1 MKILRQLKNIYHW
14 AVSWAAHAYYGFPAR
29 KLKLIGITGT
39 DGKTTTSS
47 LIYHV
52 LKYAGKKVSVI
63 TTVSATIGGVS
74 QDTGFHVTTP
84 DPHQIPKLL
93 AQAVAHGD
101 EYMVFEITSHGL
113 DQHRAAP
120 MRFEVSGITNV
131 THEHLDYHRTMDRYL
146 AAKAKLISLSKLTFI
161 NADQPDV
168 SKILHA
174 SSGVTSSSACP
185 EHVEGSRSPQ
195 SYYDHKVQTF
205 GLVHKADTMIDIAK
219 KFNTPLEPYNKYNF
233 LLAYSICKHL
243 GVSDNDFGSALKTY
257 SFPPGRMEVVYDKKF
272 TAIIDF
278 AHTPNAIRE
287 ALSAISQKYPNRR
300 IIHIFGAAGKR
311 DQSKRTEMG
320 ESSGMYATKVIL
332 TEEDYRTEDP
342 QKIADMIAV
351 GLIMKG
357 FLQVSVNKM
366 LDNKEINEKLYTFI
380 SNREQAVKT
389 AISIAMPGDVLIFT
403 GKAHESTL
411 CRGTTEYPYSE
422 KSTVLKSL

>member
-14 AVSWAAHAYYGFPAR
+14 VVAWLAHAYYGFPAG

-74 QDTGFHVTTP
+74 HDTGFHVTTP

-93 AQAVAHGD
+93 AQAVTNGD

-120 MRFEVSGITNV
+120 MRFEVAGITNI
-131 THEHLDYHRTMDRYL
+131 THEHLDYHHTMDRYI

-168 SKILHA
+168 SKILDA
-174 SSGVTSSSACP
+174 SSSVTSSL
-185 EHVEGSRSPQ
+185 SRSPQ
-195 SYYDHKVQTF
+195 SYDEHKVRTF
-205 GLVHKADTMIDIAK
+205 GLMHKADMMIDIAK
-219 KFNTPLEPYNKYNF
+219 KFDTTLESYNKYNF
-233 LLAYSICKHL
+233 LLAYCICKHL
-243 GVSDNDFGSALKTY
+243 GVSDVDFGSALKTY
-257 SFPPGRMEVVYDKKF
+257 SFPPGRMEVVYDKAF

-287 ALSAISQKYPNRR
+287 ALSAISQKYPKRR
-300 IIHIFGAAGKR
+300 IIHVFGAAGKR

-351 GLIMKG
+351 GLNKAKYQKVTNEVMKSD
-357 FLQVSVNKM
+357 LST
-366 LDNKEINEKLYTFI
+366 EERLYTFVP
-380 SNREQAVKT
+380 NREMAVKT
-389 AISIAMPGDVLIFT
+389 AISIAKDGDVLIFT

-422 KSTVLKSL
+422 HDACLKYIRELKTQ

>member
-161 NADQPDV
+161 NADQDNIKQKLKSLSKGHMIKTYGLKHQSDV
-168 SKILHA
+168 T
-174 SSGVTSSSACP
+174 V
-185 EHVEGSRSPQ
+185 
-195 SYYDHKVQTF
+195 
-205 GLVHKADTMIDIAK
+205 DIAN
-219 KFNTPLEPYNKYNF
+219 KFNTPLESYNKYNF

-243 GVSDNDFGSALKTY
+243 GVTDDDFGLALKSY
-257 SFPPGRMEVVYDKKF
+257 SFPPGRMEVVYDKQF

-300 IIHIFGAAGKR
+300 IIHVFGAAGKR

-351 GLIMKG
+351 GLDKAK
-357 FLQVSVNKM
+357 FQKVT
-366 LDNKEINEKLYTFI
+366 NEVMRSNTNTNERLYTFVP
-380 SNREQAVKT
+380 NREMAVKT
-389 AISIAMPGDVLIFT
+389 AISIARDGDVLVFT
-403 GKAHESTL
+403 GKAHETTL
-411 CRGTTEYPYSE
+411 CRGNTEYPYNE
-422 KSTVLKSL
+422 HDTCMKYIQECKMK

>member
-161 NADQPDV
+161 NADQDNIKQKLKSLSKGHMIKTYGLKHQSDV
-168 SKILHA
+168 T
-174 SSGVTSSSACP
+174 V
-185 EHVEGSRSPQ
+185 
-195 SYYDHKVQTF
+195 
-205 GLVHKADTMIDIAK
+205 DIAN
-219 KFNTPLEPYNKYNF
+219 KFNTPLESYNKYNF

-243 GVSDNDFGSALKTY
+243 GVTDDDFGLALKSY
-257 SFPPGRMEVVYDKKF
+257 SFPPGRMEVVYDKQF

-300 IIHIFGAAGKR
+300 IIHVFGAAGKR

-351 GLIMKG
+351 GLH
-357 FLQVSVNKM
+357 
-366 LDNKEINEKLYTFI
+366 
-380 SNREQAVKT
+380 
-389 AISIAMPGDVLIFT
+389 
-403 GKAHESTL
+403 KA
-411 CRGTTEYPYSE
+411 
-422 KSTVLKSL
+422 KFQK

>member
-14 AVSWAAHAYYGFPAR
+14 VVAWLAHAYYGFPAG

-74 QDTGFHVTTP
+74 HDTGFHVTTP

-93 AQAVAHGD
+93 AQAVTNGD

-120 MRFEVSGITNV
+120 MRFEVAGITNI
-131 THEHLDYHRTMDRYL
+131 THEHLDYHHTMDRYI

-161 NADQPDV
+161 NADQKDT
-168 SKILHA
+168 SKKLKNL
-174 SSGVTSSSACP
+174 SK
-185 EHVEGSRSPQ
+185 EHPVKT
-195 SYYDHKVQTF
+195 Y
-205 GLVHKADTMIDIAK
+205 GLQEPADIAIDIAQK
-219 KFNTPLEPYNKYNF
+219 YNISLESYNKYNF
-233 LLAYSICKHL
+233 LLAYCICKHL
-243 GVSDNDFGSALKTY
+243 GVSDETFGSALKTY
-257 SFPPGRMEVVYDKKF
+257 SFPPGRMEVVYDEAF

-287 ALSAISQKYPNRR
+287 ALSAISQKYPKRR
-300 IIHIFGAAGKR
+300 IIHVFGAAGKR

-351 GLIMKG
+351 GLDKAKYQKVTNEVMKG
-357 FLQVSVNKM
+357 DLNT
-366 LDNKEINEKLYTFI
+366 DERLYTFVP
-380 SNREQAVKT
+380 NREMAVKT
-389 AISIAMPGDVLIFT
+389 AISIAKDGDVLIFT

-422 KSTVLKSL
+422 HDACLKYIRELKTQ

>member
-14 AVSWAAHAYYGFPAR
+14 AVAWLAHAYYGFPAG

-74 QDTGFHVTTP
+74 HDTGFHVTTP

-93 AQAVAHGD
+93 AQAVANGD

-120 MRFEVSGITNV
+120 MRFEVAGITNI
-131 THEHLDYHRTMDRYL
+131 THEHLDYHHTMDRYI

-161 NADQPDV
+161 NADQKDT
-168 SKILHA
+168 SKKLKNL
-174 SSGVTSSSACP
+174 SK
-185 EHVEGSRSPQ
+185 EHPVKT
-195 SYYDHKVQTF
+195 Y
-205 GLVHKADTMIDIAK
+205 GLQEPADIAIDIAQK
-219 KFNTPLEPYNKYNF
+219 YNISLESYNKYNF
-233 LLAYSICKHL
+233 LLAYCICKHL
-243 GVSDNDFGSALKTY
+243 GVSDETFGSALKTY
-257 SFPPGRMEVVYDKKF
+257 SFPPGRMEVVYDEAF

-287 ALSAISQKYPNRR
+287 ALSAISQKYPKRR
-300 IIHIFGAAGKR
+300 IIHVFGAAGKR

-351 GLIMKG
+351 GLNKAKYQKVTNEVMKSD
-357 FLQVSVNKM
+357 LST
-366 LDNKEINEKLYTFI
+366 EERLYTFVP
-380 SNREQAVKT
+380 NREMAVKT
-389 AISIAMPGDVLIFT
+389 AISIAKDGDVLIFT

-422 KSTVLKSL
+422 HDACLKYIRELKTQ

>member
-93 AQAVAHGD
+93 AQAVAHAD

-120 MRFEVSGITNV
+120 MRFEVSGITNI
-131 THEHLDYHRTMDRYL
+131 THEHLDYHGTMDRYI
-146 AAKAKLISLSKLTFI
+146 AAKAKLISLSKLTYI
-161 NADQPDV
+161 NADQEDSSIKLITL
-168 SKILHA
+168 SK
-174 SSGVTSSSACP
+174 
-185 EHVEGSRSPQ
+185 EHVIKT
-195 SYYDHKVQTF
+195 Y
-205 GLVHKADTMIDIAK
+205 GLKQNADVTADIAK
-219 KFNTPLEPYNKYNF
+219 KFNTTLESYNKYNF
-233 LLAYSICKHL
+233 LLAYCVCKHL
-243 GVSDNDFGSALKTY
+243 GISDEIFGSALKTY

-287 ALSAISQKYPNRR
+287 ALFAISQKYPNRR
-300 IIHIFGAAGKR
+300 IIHVFGAAGKR

-320 ESSGMYATKVIL
+320 QSSGMYATKVIL

-351 GLIMKG
+351 GLDKTKFQKVTNEVMK
-357 FLQVSVNKM
+357 SNT
-366 LDNKEINEKLYTFI
+366 NTNEKLYTFVP
-380 SNREQAVKT
+380 NREMAVKI
-389 AISIAMPGDVLIFT
+389 AISIARDGDVLVFT

-422 KSTVLKSL
+422 KSSVLNSLG

>member
-1 MKILRQLKNIYHW
+1 MKIIRQLKNIYHW
-14 AVSWAAHAYYGFPAR
+14 AVAWLAHAYYGFPAG

-74 QDTGFHVTTP
+74 HDTGFHVTTP

-93 AQAVAHGD
+93 AQAVTNGD

-120 MRFEVSGITNV
+120 MRFEVAGITNI
-131 THEHLDYHRTMDRYL
+131 THEHLDYHHTMDRYI

-161 NADQPDV
+161 NADQKDT
-168 SKILHA
+168 SKKLKYL
-174 SSGVTSSSACP
+174 SK
-185 EHVEGSRSPQ
+185 EHPVKT
-195 SYYDHKVQTF
+195 Y
-205 GLVHKADTMIDIAK
+205 GLEEPADIDIDIAQK
-219 KFNTPLEPYNKYNF
+219 YNMSLESYNKYNF
-233 LLAYSICKHL
+233 LLAYCICKHL
-243 GVSDNDFGSALKTY
+243 GVSDETFGSALKTY
-257 SFPPGRMEVVYDKKF
+257 SFPPGRMEVVYDEAF

-287 ALSAISQKYPNRR
+287 ALSAISQKYPKRR
-300 IIHIFGAAGKR
+300 IIHVFGAAGKR

-351 GLIMKG
+351 GLNKAKYQKVTNDVMKSD
-357 FLQVSVNKM
+357 LNT
-366 LDNKEINEKLYTFI
+366 DERLYTFVP
-380 SNREQAVKT
+380 NREMAVKT
-389 AISIAMPGDVLIFT
+389 AISIAKDGDVLIFT

-422 KSTVLKSL
+422 HDACLKYIRELKTQ

>member
-161 NADQPDV
+161 NADQDNIKQKLKSLSKGHKIKTYGLKHQSDV
-168 SKILHA
+168 T
-174 SSGVTSSSACP
+174 V
-185 EHVEGSRSPQ
+185 
-195 SYYDHKVQTF
+195 
-205 GLVHKADTMIDIAK
+205 DIAN

-233 LLAYSICKHL
+233 LLAYCICKHL
-243 GVSDNDFGSALKTY
+243 GVSDEDFGSALKTY
-257 SFPPGRMEVVYDKKF
+257 SFPPGRMEVVYDKQF

-287 ALSAISQKYPNRR
+287 AMSAISQKYPNRR
-300 IIHIFGAAGKR
+300 IIHVFGAAGKR

-351 GLIMKG
+351 GLDKAKFQKVTNDVMR
-357 FLQVSVNKM
+357 SNT
-366 LDNKEINEKLYTFI
+366 NTNERLYTFVP
-380 SNREQAVKT
+380 NREMAVKT
-389 AISIAMPGDVLIFT
+389 AISIARDGDVLVFT
-403 GKAHESTL
+403 GKAHETTL
-411 CRGTTEYPYSE
+411 CRGNTEYPYNE
-422 KSTVLKSL
+422 HDTCMKYIQECKMK